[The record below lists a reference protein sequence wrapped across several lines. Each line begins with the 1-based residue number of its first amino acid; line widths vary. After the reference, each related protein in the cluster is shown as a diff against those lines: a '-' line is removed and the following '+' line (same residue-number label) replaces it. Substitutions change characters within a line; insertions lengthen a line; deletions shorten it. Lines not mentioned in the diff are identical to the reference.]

1 MRSVQAIGVPPFK
14 FGRRRAPARA
24 RPARPVAPPERP
36 IGVFYAALVK
46 KVIDD
51 WWDWMRG
58 K

>member
-1 MRSVQAIGVPPFK
+1 VRSVQAIGVPPFK
-14 FGRRRAPARA
+14 FGRRRARA